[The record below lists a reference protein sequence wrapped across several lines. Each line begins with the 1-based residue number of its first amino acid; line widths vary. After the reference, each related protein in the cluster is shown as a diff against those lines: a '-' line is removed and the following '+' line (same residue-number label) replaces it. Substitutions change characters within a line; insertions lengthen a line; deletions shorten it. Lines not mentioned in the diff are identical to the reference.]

1 MEKSSSQIFSDKV
14 KLVYE
19 YNKNSPLFVRAAYI
33 EIENNNIDDAV
44 FILRH
49 GLKLFPENPVAILL
63 LARANAL
70 LGKKELAA
78 KLIKKGSNLIHST
91 ATYDFYMEELDT
103 LDKST
108 TVPGSS
114 RADIFFKPGTDS
126 EESENFT
133 LPPVIEN
140 EEDKLEETKAIENR
154 LEQLAKAIASAKL
167 PPPGDGNNIET
178 RSLEKLSD
186 NNLIVS
192 ETLAQ
197 IYVSQGQYNE
207 AVKVFQNL
215 IKMTPGKTDYYS
227 EKIDEIKSKFNV

>member
-1 MEKSSSQIFSDKV
+1 LEKSSSQIFSDKV

-19 YNKNSPLFVRAAYI
+19 YNKKSPLFVRAAYI
-33 EIENNNIDDAV
+33 EIENQNIQDAV
-44 FILRH
+44 FILRQ
-49 GLKLFPENPVAILL
+49 GLKFYPENPVAILL

-70 LGKKELAA
+70 MNKKELAA
-78 KLIKKGSNLIHST
+78 KLIKKGSNLIHSNE
-91 ATYDFYMEELDT
+91 TYNFYMEELDA
-103 LDKST
+103 LEKSA
-108 TVPGSS
+108 TVPGST
-114 RADIFFKPGTDS
+114 REKIFFNENADS
-126 EESENFT
+126 EESKNFI
-133 LPPVIEN
+133 LPPVKEN

-154 LEQLAKAIASAKL
+154 LEQLAKTIASAKL
-167 PPPGDGNNIET
+167 PPPGDEKNIET

-197 IYVSQGQYNE
+197 IYVSQGQYDE

-215 IKMTPGKTDYYS
+215 IKIKPGKTEYYS

>member
-1 MEKSSSQIFSDKV
+1 LEKSSSQIFSDKV

-19 YNKNSPLFVRAAYI
+19 YNKKSPLFVRAAYI

-44 FILRH
+44 FILRQ
-49 GLKLFPENPVAILL
+49 GLKFYPENPVAILL

-78 KLIKKGSNLIHST
+78 KLIKKGSNLIHSNE
-91 ATYDFYMEELDT
+91 TYSYYIDELDT
-103 LDKST
+103 LGKST
-108 TVPGSS
+108 TVPGST
-114 RADIFFKPGTDS
+114 REKIFFNENADS
-126 EESENFT
+126 EESKNFI
-133 LPPVIEN
+133 LPPVKET
-140 EEDKLEETKAIENR
+140 EEDKLEETKAIEIR

-167 PPPGDGNNIET
+167 PPPGDGINFET

-197 IYVSQGQYNE
+197 IYVSQGQFNE

-215 IKMTPGKTDYYS
+215 IKMKPAKTEYYS

>member
-1 MEKSSSQIFSDKV
+1 LEKSSSQIFSDKV

-19 YNKNSPLFVRAAYI
+19 YNKKSPLFVRAAYI

-44 FILRH
+44 FILRQ
-49 GLKLFPENPVAILL
+49 GLKFYPENPVAILL

-70 LGKKELAA
+70 MGKKELAT
-78 KLIKKGSNLIHST
+78 KLIKKGSNLIHSNE
-91 ATYDFYMEELDT
+91 TYSYYMDELDT
-103 LDKST
+103 LGKST
-108 TVPGSS
+108 TVPGST
-114 RADIFFKPGTDS
+114 REKIFFNENADG
-126 EESENFT
+126 EESKNFI
-133 LPPVIEN
+133 LHPVKEN

-154 LEQLAKAIASAKL
+154 LEQLAKTIASAKL
-167 PPPGDGNNIET
+167 PPPGDGKNIEI

-215 IKMTPGKTDYYS
+215 IKMKPGKTEYYS